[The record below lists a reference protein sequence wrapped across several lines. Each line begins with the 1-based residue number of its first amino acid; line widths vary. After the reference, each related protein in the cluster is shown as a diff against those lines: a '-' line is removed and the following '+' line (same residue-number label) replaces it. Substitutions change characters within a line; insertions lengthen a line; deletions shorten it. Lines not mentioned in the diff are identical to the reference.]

1 MAKIVSQTFVVTVS
15 QIARDTDVVGQQLVA
30 DDFAANL
37 EAVVQELVGAASV
50 VEIVGVPND

>member
-15 QIARDTDVVGQQLVA
+15 KIARDTESAGQLVT

-37 EAVVQELVGAASV
+37 EAVVQELVGQGAV
-50 VEIVGVPND
+50 VEVMGVEND

>member
-15 QIARDTDVVGQQLVA
+15 KIARDTESMGELVT

-37 EAVVQELVGAASV
+37 EAVVQELVSQGAV
-50 VEIVGVPND
+50 VEIMGVEND

>member
-15 QIARDTDVVGQQLVA
+15 KLARDTESAGQLVT

-37 EAVVQELVGAASV
+37 EAVVQELVGQNAV
-50 VEIVGVPND
+50 VEVMGVEND

>member
-15 QIARDTDVVGQQLVA
+15 KIARDTESTGQLVT

-37 EAVVQELVGAASV
+37 EAVVQELVGQSSV
-50 VEIVGVPND
+50 VEVMGVEND

>member
-15 QIARDTDVVGQQLVA
+15 KIARDSDNPGQLVM

-37 EAVVQELVGAASV
+37 EAVVQELVSQGAV
-50 VEIVGVPND
+50 VEIMGVEND

>member
-15 QIARDTDVVGQQLVA
+15 RIARDSDNPGQLVM

-37 EAVVQELVGAASV
+37 EAVVQELVSQGAV
-50 VEIVGVPND
+50 VEIMGVEND

>member
-15 QIARDTDVVGQQLVA
+15 QIARDTDQPASLVA

-37 EAVVQELVGAASV
+37 EAVVQELVGAVSV
-50 VEIVGVPND
+50 VEIVGVLND